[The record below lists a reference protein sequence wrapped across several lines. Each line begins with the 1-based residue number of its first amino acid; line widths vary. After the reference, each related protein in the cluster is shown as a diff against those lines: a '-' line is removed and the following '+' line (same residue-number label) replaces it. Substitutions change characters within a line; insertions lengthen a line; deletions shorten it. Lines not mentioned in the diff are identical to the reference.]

1 MGVMPPLLAASLWT
15 SLLILL
21 MVALSVRVMLGR
33 RRHRISMGDGADGQL
48 QALTR
53 SFGNA
58 AEYIPVGV
66 GALILLALV
75 QTPTLWIHVIGAML
89 FVGRLVHPIGL
100 TMRPPNAPRVLGMA
114 LTWLAL
120 IIAAVLLLV
129 ASLALVQ
136 A

>member
-21 MVALSVRVMLGR
+21 MVVLSVRVVLGR
-33 RRHRISMGDGADGQL
+33 QRHRISTGEGAEGQL
-48 QALTR
+48 TALSR
-53 SFGNA
+53 GFGNA
-58 AEYIPVGV
+58 TEYIPIGV

-75 QTPTLWIHVIGAML
+75 QTPALWIHLVGALLLIGRVL
-89 FVGRLVHPIGL
+89 HPFGL
-100 TMRPPNAPRVLGMA
+100 TRRPPNAARVLGMS

-129 ASLALVQ
+129 ASLALI
-136 A
+136 